1 MFAYAIR
8 RIIFTIP
15 MLFFVF
21 TIIFFVMRMAGGDP
35 TYAILGDHASE
46 EAIVQLRLKLGLD
59 DPVSVQYMTAL
70 KNLIKG
76 DLGNSL
82 INDRPIAPQI
92 MRVLPYTIELTVAAI
107 IIGLVIGIPSGV
119 AAALK
124 RNKPTD
130 YILRVCSLAGL
141 SMPSFYLGILLLL
154 VFAVQLDWFPIIGFT
169 RSDSFLERLHYLFL
183 PALSLGLNKAAFVSR
198 VARSNMLERMGSD
211 YVRTARAKGL
221 SEYMVI
227 FKHALKDCMIPIVT
241 VSGVYV
247 GVLLGGAIL
256 TESIFN
262 RPGLGKFLVEAI
274 SQRDYNAIQS
284 GLVFYG
290 IVIVLVNLAVDL
302 VYGFIDPRVKYE

>member
-1 MFAYAIR
+1 MFAYAVR
-8 RIIFTIP
+8 RIVFTIP

-21 TIIFFVMRMAGGDP
+21 TVIFFVMRMAGGDP

-59 DPVSVQYMTAL
+59 DPVGVQYMNAL
-70 KNLIKG
+70 KNLAKG

-107 IIGLVIGIPSGV
+107 FIGLVIGIPTGV
-119 AAALK
+119 AAALR
-124 RNKPTD
+124 RNKATD
-130 YILRVCSLAGL
+130 YILRICSLAGL

-154 VFAVQLDWFPIIGFT
+154 VFAVQMDWFPIIGFT
-169 RSDSFLERLHYLFL
+169 RSDSYLDRLHYLFL

-198 VARSNMLERMGSD
+198 VARSNMLERMGAD

-290 IVIVLVNLAVDL
+290 MLIVLVNLAVDL
-302 VYGFIDPRVKYE
+302 IYGFIDPRVTYE

>member
-21 TIIFFVMRMAGGDP
+21 TVIFFIMRVAGGDP
-35 TYAILGDHASE
+35 TYSILGEHANK
-46 EAIVQLRLKLGLD
+46 EAVVQLRLKLGLD
-59 DPVSVQYMTAL
+59 EPISTQYFTAL
-70 KNLIKG
+70 KKLVKG

-92 MRVLPYTIELTVAAI
+92 MKVLPYTMELTVAAI
-107 IIGLVIGIPSGV
+107 IIGLLIGIPSGV
-119 AAALK
+119 AAALQ
-124 RNKPTD
+124 RNKMAD
-130 YILRVCSLAGL
+130 YLLRVFSLAGL

-154 VFAVQLDWFPIIGFT
+154 AFAVQLDLFPIIGFT
-169 RSDSFLERLHYLFL
+169 RSGSFLDRLHYLFL

-198 VARSNMLERMGSD
+198 VTRSNMLERLGSD

-221 SEYMVI
+221 SEYKVI
-227 FKHALKDCMIPIVT
+227 FKHTLKDCMIPIVT

-256 TESIFN
+256 TETIFN

-290 IVIVLVNLAVDL
+290 ILIVLVNLAVDII
-302 VYGFIDPRVKYE
+302 YGFIDPRVKYE

>member
-1 MFAYAIR
+1 MFAYAVR

-21 TIIFFVMRMAGGDP
+21 TVIFFVMRLAGGDP
-35 TYAILGDHASE
+35 TYSILGEHASE
-46 EAIVQLRLKLGLD
+46 EAVVQLRLKLGLD
-59 DPVSVQYMTAL
+59 DPVGVQYMNAL
-70 KNLIKG
+70 KDLVKG

-92 MRVLPYTIELTVAAI
+92 MRVLPYTIELTIAAI
-107 IIGLVIGIPSGV
+107 IIGLLLGIPSGV

-124 RNKPTD
+124 RNKMTD
-130 YILRVCSLAGL
+130 YLLRVFSLAGL

-154 VFAVQLDWFPIIGFT
+154 AFAVQLDWFPIIGFT
-169 RSDSFLERLHYLFL
+169 RSDSIIDRLHYLFL

-198 VARSNMLERMGSD
+198 VTRSNMLERMNSD

-290 IVIVLVNLAVDL
+290 ILIVLVNLAVDL
-302 VYGFIDPRVKYE
+302 IYGLIDPRVTYE